1 MSFSHAEIKCDKKN
15 IYVNFGEKK
24 GEDYQRVIMIKQEE
38 RRKPKAII
46 IINGE
51 VIPTESIQEIG
62 IKETQ

>member
-1 MSFSHAEIKCDKKN
+1 
-15 IYVNFGEKK
+15 
-24 GEDYQRVIMIKQEE
+24 MIKQEE